1 MLSTNLSLAR
11 VYEKMAEL
19 KWYVVR
25 SVSGQ
30 EKKAKTY
37 METEIGRHNLQE
49 LLPQVLIPVEKVFE
63 MRNGKKRV
71 RERNLYPGY
80 IIIHSDLTH
89 GEVQNIITS
98 TPGVIGFLGDKE
110 TKTANAK
117 PVPLSLNEVNR
128 LLGVVDEAEEKT
140 AELETPFVVGELVKV
155 IDGPFNGFS
164 GNVNEVFEERKKLNV
179 IVKIFGRAQ
188 PVELSYTQVEKE

>member
-1 MLSTNLSLAR
+1 
-11 VYEKMAEL
+11 MAEL

-37 METEIGRHNLQE
+37 METEIGRRNLQD

-110 TKTANAK
+110 TKTTNAK

-128 LLGVVDEAEEKT
+128 LLGVVDEAEEKS
-140 AELETPFVVGELVKV
+140 AEIETPFTVGELVKV

>member
-1 MLSTNLSLAR
+1 
-11 VYEKMAEL
+11 MAEL

-117 PVPLSLNEVNR
+117 PAPLSLNEVNR

>member
-1 MLSTNLSLAR
+1 
-11 VYEKMAEL
+11 MAEL

-37 METEIGRHNLQE
+37 METEIGRHNLQD
-49 LLPQVLIPVEKVFE
+49 LLPQVLIPIEKVFE

-80 IIIHSDLTH
+80 IIIQSDVTH
-89 GEVQNIITS
+89 GEVLNIITS

-110 TKTANAK
+110 TKTTNAK

-128 LLGVVDEAEEKT
+128 LLGVVDEAEEKS
-140 AELETPFVVGELVKV
+140 AEIETPFTVGELVKV

>member
-1 MLSTNLSLAR
+1 MG
-11 VYEKMAEL
+11 EL

-110 TKTANAK
+110 TKTTNSK

-128 LLGVVDEAEEKT
+128 LLGVVDEAEEKS
-140 AELETPFVVGELVKV
+140 AELETPFAVGELVKV

>member
-1 MLSTNLSLAR
+1 
-11 VYEKMAEL
+11 MAEL

-37 METEIGRHNLQE
+37 METEIGRHNLQD

-110 TKTANAK
+110 TKTTNAK

-128 LLGVVDEAEEKT
+128 LLGVVDEAEEKSG
-140 AELETPFVVGELVKV
+140 EIETPFTVGELVKV

>member
-1 MLSTNLSLAR
+1 MG
-11 VYEKMAEL
+11 EL

-110 TKTANAK
+110 TKTTNAK
-117 PVPLSLNEVNR
+117 PVPLSLGEINR
-128 LLGVVDEAEEKT
+128 LLGVVDEAEEKS
-140 AELETPFVVGELVKV
+140 AELETPFAVGELVKV

>member
-1 MLSTNLSLAR
+1 
-11 VYEKMAEL
+11 MAEL

-37 METEIGRHNLQE
+37 METEVGRHNLQE

-80 IIIHSDLTH
+80 IIIHSDLSH

-110 TKTANAK
+110 TKTTNAK

>member
-1 MLSTNLSLAR
+1 MG
-11 VYEKMAEL
+11 EL

-37 METEIGRHNLQE
+37 METEIGRHNLQD
-49 LLPQVLIPVEKVFE
+49 LLPQVLIPIEKVFE

-110 TKTANAK
+110 TKTTNAK

-140 AELETPFVVGELVKV
+140 AELETPFTVGELVKV

>member
-1 MLSTNLSLAR
+1 
-11 VYEKMAEL
+11 MAEL

-37 METEIGRHNLQE
+37 METEIGRHNLQA

-110 TKTANAK
+110 TKTTNAK
-117 PVPLSLNEVNR
+117 PVPLSLTEVNR
-128 LLGVVDEAEEKT
+128 LLGVVDEAEEKS
-140 AELETPFVVGELVKV
+140 AEIETPFTVGELVKV

>member
-1 MLSTNLSLAR
+1 MG
-11 VYEKMAEL
+11 EL

-37 METEIGRHNLQE
+37 METEVGRHNLQE

-110 TKTANAK
+110 TKTTNAK

-140 AELETPFVVGELVKV
+140 AELETPFTVGELVKV